1 MQYLKAIHRT
11 KNKREISDTID
22 IEVVEAKAI
31 CILDSEYVQNTGT
44 LCILY

>member
-1 MQYLKAIHRT
+1 MQCLKAIHRT